1 MNLSGLYVPSI
12 KLLLNLVRFGNK
24 FASYLWIDAFQSTPI
39 LHLWND
45 WYRIFISVIFSYKF
59 CCILSNS
66 TRLQP
71 SDVSVGIMHI
81 IYPFGTDK
89 VSFVRYTQHQPFCIS
104 FKSWTHIVVGI
115 RRVVVV
121 RIAIVVAIA
130 EIRRRGYQTLPDVNI
145 YFPFSIF
152 LRSLLSLCLHPF
164 NRSTSLSTASRSGIN
179 LFKSIAKQDAI
190 YCNSWYKL

>member
-1 MNLSGLYVPSI
+1 MNILYQSFQKCKMGVDWKASIQRYEANLLPNLI
-12 KLLLNLVRFGNK
+12 KLRRSLIEGTYTPDRF
-24 FASYLWIDAFQSTPI
+24 
-39 LHLWND
+39 
-45 WYRIFISVIFSYKF
+45 VEF

-89 VSFVRYTQHQPFCIS
+89 VSFVRYTRHQPFCIS

-121 RIAIVVAIA
+121 RIAIVVAIT

-179 LFKSIAKQDAI
+179 LF
-190 YCNSWYKL
+190 